1 MANRIRS
8 TRPKLTGPKRVLLII
23 ILTVLA
29 VGALVGA
36 PLTIV
41 FGVGDIQHA
50 NQIKAHGVAVT
61 ATVQSDDQNYRD
73 SGDDPCWGAGV
84 SYVTAAG
91 TPEHAE
97 LDNRGSCLAVGSH
110 VRVVYD
116 TLAPN
121 VVQPAG
127 QAGNASGG
135 WSTLVTGIILTVA
148 VWGIAIWGLVSQ
160 RRTKHRR
167 AVRRR
172 RSEAATA
179 TQPPM

>member
-1 MANRIRS
+1 MANRIRP
-8 TRPKLTGPKRVLLII
+8 TRPKLTGPKRVLSII

-29 VGALVGA
+29 VGALVGS

-50 NQIKAHGVAVT
+50 DQIKAHGVAVT
-61 ATVQSDDQNYRD
+61 ATVLGDDENYRN
-73 SGDDPCWGAGV
+73 SGSDPCWGAEV
-84 SYVTAAG
+84 SYVTADGA
-91 TPEHAE
+91 PEHSD

-116 TLAPN
+116 KLAPN
-121 VVQPAG
+121 VVQPTG

-160 RRTKHRR
+160 WRSKRRRIGRQRR
-167 AVRRR
+167 AA
-172 RSEAATA
+172 AATQA
-179 TQPPM
+179 QV